1 MTTAFLFPGQG
12 SQFVGMGKDIANAS
26 PAAKK
31 VYEQA
36 NTILNANL
44 SALCWDG
51 PEAELNDTYNTQPAL
66 YVCSMATLAA
76 IREKKNVNPTFV
88 AGHSLGEVTA
98 LAAAGALSFED
109 GLKLVRERGR
119 LMKRAGELSPGG
131 MAAILNVEA
140 NVLTEVCAEASSV
153 TGKVVQV
160 ANDNCPGQIVIS
172 GDNMALEKAM
182 ELAKAKG
189 AKRALKLPVSIA
201 AHSPLMNVVVEDYEK
216 FVNSLHYVTPT
227 IPVIANASAQP
238 LTDIESI
245 KKELV
250 SQLTTQVRWTD
261 SIRYLAS
268 HGVTKFY
275 EIGSKDVLTGLL
287 KRIAPEAQGVAV
299 GTPEAVEA
307 IPA

>member
-1 MTTAFLFPGQG
+1 MSTAFLFPGQG

-51 PEAELNDTYNTQPAL
+51 PEADLNDTYNTQPAL

-109 GLKLVRERGR
+109 GLNLVRERGR

-172 GDNMALEKAM
+172 GDNVALEKAM

-201 AHSPLMNVVVEDYEK
+201 AHSPLMNVVVEDYAK

-250 SQLTTQVRWTD
+250 SQLTTQVRWAD